1 MADGLSHDF
10 GRSRSESLST
20 APVGAKKA
28 MFSDLGKPAAAP
40 ALTHT
45 DESARGSKKWKQVST
60 TSATVGKFDRR
71 RVFDKFAAG
80 LPPYQSS
87 RPINL
92 IIPRRRG
99 VLP

>member
-1 MADGLSHDF
+1 MMADGLSHDF

-28 MFSDLGKPAAAP
+28 FFTEKPAAAP

-45 DESARGSKKWKQVST
+45 DESARGSKKWKKVST

-71 RVFDKFAAG
+71 RVFDKHAAG
-80 LPPYQSS
+80 LPPS
-87 RPINL
+87 RS
-92 IIPRRRG
+92 
-99 VLP
+99 VADLP

>member
-1 MADGLSHDF
+1 MNHPAQFDNGRRLLGAH

-28 MFSDLGKPAAAP
+28 MFAEKSKPAVAP

-45 DESARGSKKWKQVST
+45 DESARGNKKWKQVAT

-71 RVFDKFAAG
+71 RVFDRHAPG
-80 LPPYQSS
+80 LPPTRS
-87 RPINL
+87 
-92 IIPRRRG
+92 
-99 VLP
+99 VADLP

>member
-1 MADGLSHDF
+1 MMADGLSHDF

-45 DESARGSKKWKQVST
+45 DESARGSKKWKKVST

-71 RVFDKFAAG
+71 RVFDKHAAG
-80 LPPYQSS
+80 LPPS
-87 RPINL
+87 RS
-92 IIPRRRG
+92 
-99 VLP
+99 VADLP